1 MPIESLPAPPRLEME
16 GVSKRSRLVEQPLL
30 DQIHLTLE
38 SNEVIMISGRSGS
51 GKSLLLKTIAML
63 EPFDE
68 GRILWN
74 GKSIPPV
81 DVPRFRS
88 RVMYLRQTPSL
99 GEGNVMTCLEAPFLL
114 RAHSNQKLDLT
125 RIEHQLQDLGQ
136 SDQFLR
142 KNLAE
147 LSGGERQILQVIRA
161 LQLAP
166 QTLLLD
172 EPTASLDHGTTQRL
186 ESVLLHWQAESPER
200 SLIWVSHSSDQI
212 MRLLERSNGRHGIVE
227 RGQFHTKKNFG
238 HAEAAPELS
247 SGTNTS

>member
-1 MPIESLPAPPRLEME
+1 M
-16 GVSKRSRLVEQPLL
+16 V
-30 DQIHLTLE
+30 
-38 SNEVIMISGRSGS
+38 SGRSGS
-51 GKSLLLKTIAML
+51 GKTLLLKTIAML

-68 GRILWN
+68 GRILWD
-74 GKSIPPV
+74 GKSVPPF

-99 GEGNVMTCLEAPFLL
+99 GEGDVMTCLEAPFLL
-114 RAHSNQKLDLT
+114 RAHSNRRLDLT

-136 SDQFLR
+136 SAQFLR

-172 EPTASLDHGTTQRL
+172 EPTASLDHGTTHRL
-186 ESVLLHWQAESPER
+186 ESVLLHWHSEAPDR

-212 MRLLERSNGRHGIVE
+212 MRLVERSNGRHGTVE
-227 RGQFHTKKNFG
+227 QGQFHMKNNFG
-238 HAEAAPELS
+238 HA
-247 SGTNTS
+247 